1 MPSYKSEF
9 LIRKIM
15 SKFIT
20 SRDTFLL
27 KKETKKPYEI
37 QE

>member
-1 MPSYKSEF
+1 MPSHKSEF

-20 SRDTFLL
+20 SRDIFFI
-27 KKETKKPYEI
+27 KKKKTYEI

>member
-1 MPSYKSEF
+1 MPRNKSEV

-20 SRDTFLL
+20 SRDIFFL
-27 KKETKKPYEI
+27 KKKKSPYEI